1 MPRDFHNSLF
11 SSAPAMIVRLANL
24 VTKMTPEIRTAL
36 SSFAGLVKHAY
47 GDEFVGLV
55 LFGSQARGDANDDSD
70 IDVGV
75 VLRTVDDRRSV
86 RDRLAELAYDVLLET
101 GEDIQAI
108 ALSQKQWEAPETFSN
123 PALILSM
130 KQDGVAIGGP

>member
-1 MPRDFHNSLF
+1 MAFHNSLF
-11 SSAPAMIVRLANL
+11 SSAPAIIELPANL

-36 SSFAGLVKHAY
+36 SSFAEMVKHAY

-55 LFGSQARGDANDDSD
+55 LFGSQARGDATDDSD
-70 IDVGV
+70 IDAGV
-75 VLRTVDDRRSV
+75 VLKRVDDRRAV

-108 ALSQKQWEAPETFSN
+108 AISQAQWEFPETFSN
-123 PALILSM
+123 PSLIQSM
-130 KQDGVAIGGP
+130 KQDGFAIGGP